1 MPIQLTDR
9 FDQALRVAQELH
21 ADGDPDTNGPPDTD
35 EPPHVSHLLQVAG
48 LVLEAGG
55 DEDQA
60 IAALFHDA
68 LETAPTDKEA
78 EARETRIRE
87 AFGDRPADIVAA
99 CTDGAAGNGGGWKE
113 RKEQYIHRLWTAAD
127 DAAVRVSAADTL
139 QTARAALRDYRTHGE
154 SAWSRYEGGRSGTL
168 WLLRA
173 LVGAYRYRDVN
184 GQVDELDA
192 IVSTLEEETD
202 LV

>member
-21 ADGDPDTNGPPDTD
+21 AEVDPDTGD
-35 EPPHVSHLLQVAG
+35 PPHIAHLLQVAG

-60 IAALFHDA
+60 IAGLFHDA
-68 LETAPTDKEA
+68 LENASTDA
-78 EARETRIRE
+78 EADLREARIRE
-87 AFGDRPADIVAA
+87 VFGDRPADIVVG
-99 CTDGAAGNGGGWKE
+99 CTEGAPENGASWKQ

-127 DAAVRVSAADTL
+127 DAAVRVSAADAL
-139 QTARAALRDYRTHGE
+139 QTARTALRDYRTHGE
-154 SAWSRYEGGRSGTL
+154 AAWSRYDGGRSGTL
-168 WLLRA
+168 WLFRS
-173 LVGAYRYRDVN
+173 LVGAYRYRAVD
-184 GQVDELDA
+184 GPVDELDA

-202 LV
+202 LA